1 MSETNSVSAIIKD
14 MVREHKIQ
22 QQKYESQIHDQ
33 EKYSSGHE
41 QNSK

>member
-1 MSETNSVSAIIKD
+1 
-14 MVREHKIQ
+14 MVREHKIK

-33 EKYSSGHE
+33 EKDSSGPE